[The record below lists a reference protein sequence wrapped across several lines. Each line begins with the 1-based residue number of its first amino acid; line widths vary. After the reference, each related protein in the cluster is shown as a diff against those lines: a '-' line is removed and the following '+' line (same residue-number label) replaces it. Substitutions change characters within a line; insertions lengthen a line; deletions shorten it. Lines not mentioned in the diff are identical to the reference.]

1 MAGPPA
7 SDDRTVARLT
17 AVAAL
22 GFLLLVP
29 PLVALF
35 DRGARVAGVPVIC
48 LYLFGV
54 WAGIICLVAVVVRR
68 MD

>member
-1 MAGPPA
+1 MGPPT
-7 SDDRTVARLT
+7 SDDRTVSRLT

-29 PLVALF
+29 PLIAMF
-35 DRGARVAGVPVIC
+35 DRGGRVAGVPVIW

-54 WAGIICLVAVVVRR
+54 WAGIIGLIAVTVRR
-68 MD
+68 TD